1 MTISK
6 YHMNQYRTRDVITLQ
21 IQDVI
26 DTFLSFASS
35 KLNSKE
41 SILVERLKSL
51 ELIITP
57 QIMHVFEAPLDKHDF
72 KDLVKQLIT
81 LVMDELIERAY
92 KTGIITMKE
101 SEMIKNALDES
112 KEIEFCSIYNPAYLY

>member
-26 DTFLSFASS
+26 DSFLSFASS

-101 SEMIKNALDES
+101 SEMIKIALDES

>member
-26 DTFLSFASS
+26 DSFLSFASS

-72 KDLVKQLIT
+72 KDLVKQLIA

>member
-1 MTISK
+1 
-6 YHMNQYRTRDVITLQ
+6 MNQYRTRDVITLQ
-21 IQDVI
+21 IQDAI
-26 DTFLSFASS
+26 DSFLSFASS

-101 SEMIKNALDES
+101 SEMIKIALDES